1 MLPETKILAE
11 EMQAAGRRPIL
22 VATSDE
28 LLPEIL
34 FRAPTIGEISTYVL
48 QASLP
53 ETGPV
58 IAAAG
63 LARICVSKGHA
74 ELLAGAIDRKPLLVM
89 RAIQVILRD
98 LGLSARAEKK
108 SLS

>member
-1 MLPETKILAE
+1 MLPETKILADQI
-11 EMQAAGRRPIL
+11 QAAGGRAIL
-22 VATSDE
+22 VATNDE

-34 FRAPTIGEISTYVL
+34 FRAPTIGEISRYIL
-48 QASLP
+48 EASSP

-63 LARICVSKGHA
+63 LARICVAHDHS
-74 ELLAGAIDRKPLLVM
+74 ERLGAAIARKPLLVM
-89 RAIQVILRD
+89 RAVQVLLRD